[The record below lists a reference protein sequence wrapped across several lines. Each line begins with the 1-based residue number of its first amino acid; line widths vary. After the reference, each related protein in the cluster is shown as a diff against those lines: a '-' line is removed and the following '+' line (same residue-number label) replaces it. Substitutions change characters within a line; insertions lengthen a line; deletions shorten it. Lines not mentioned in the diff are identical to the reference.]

1 MRHNYSS
8 GVNNNAVREDDD
20 GIDEAADETSAR

>member
-8 GVNNNAVREDDD
+8 GVNNNAVRED
-20 GIDEAADETSAR
+20 GHGVDEAADKTSVR